1 MRRLVAAVI
10 VAMASLG
17 AAAAHAEE
25 GFTTANVNI
34 RTGPDI
40 DFPSVG
46 VIPEGDPIYVE
57 GCLRDES
64 WCDVQWDDERG
75 WVYSEYLAFDYRGE
89 VVPLPDMGLE
99 VFHIPIIDFR
109 FADYW
114 DRYYVGR
121 PWYRD
126 RLRWR
131 DFRPRPRVGWRAPPP
146 GPRRRGWWRS
156 GYNAPY
162 GMRPPP
168 DRGWRRP
175 VRERYDRHRDRY
187 ERREFRRDNRDRRD
201 FDGRRGDD
209 DRRGRG
215 DREGD
220 HDGRRSDR
228 GDGNERRGYRGPP
241 PAGGNQSGGPT
252 IIQVPR

>member
-1 MRRLVAAVI
+1 MRRFLAVVVAL
-10 VAMASLG
+10 ASLG

-25 GFTTANVNI
+25 GFTTANVNM

-40 DFPSVG
+40 DYPSIG

-64 WCDVQWDDERG
+64 WCDVQWEDERG
-75 WVYSEYLAFDYRGE
+75 WVFSEYLAFDYRGE

-99 VFHIPIIDFR
+99 VFHIPVIDFR

-175 VRERYDRHRDRY
+175 VRERYDRHDRGDRDRDRGRY
-187 ERREFRRDNRDRRD
+187 ERR
-201 FDGRRGDD
+201 D

-215 DREGD
+215 DRDGD
-220 HDGRRSDR
+220 RDDRRGDR
-228 GDGNERRGYRGPP
+228 GDRGEGNERRGYRGPP
-241 PAGGNQSGGPT
+241 PATGSPATGPT
-252 IIQVPR
+252 VIQLPR

>member
-1 MRRLVAAVI
+1 MRMRLFFAAV

-25 GFTTANVNI
+25 GFTTANVNM

-40 DFPSVG
+40 DFPSIG
-46 VIPEGDPIYVE
+46 VIPEGDPVYVE
-57 GCLRDES
+57 GCLGDES
-64 WCDVQWDDERG
+64 WCDVRWEDERG

-89 VVPLPDMGLE
+89 VVPLPDMGLS
-99 VFHIPIIDFR
+99 VFRIPVISFR

-126 RLRWR
+126 RGRWR
-131 DFRPRPRVGWRAPPP
+131 EFRPRPRVGWRAPPS

-156 GYNAPY
+156 GYRAPM

-168 DRGWRRP
+168 ERGWRRP
-175 VRERYDRHRDRY
+175 VRERYDRHDRGDRDRGRY
-187 ERREFRRDNRDRRD
+187 ERRDDRRD
-201 FDGRRGDD
+201 DRRDGRRGD
-209 DRRGRG
+209 
-215 DREGD
+215 
-220 HDGRRSDR
+220 RSDR
-228 GDGNERRGYRGPP
+228 GDGNEERGYRGPP
-241 PAGGNQSGGPT
+241 AAGGNQSGGPT
-252 IIQVPR
+252 IIQAPR